1 MKKEEKKEEED
12 ENNNEKRRKERRWK
26 EQQQRE
32 KSNEKSNFVWIF
44 LAARWHFY
52 LTLTVTQLQ
61 CLWMRVCKRVNALDV
76 RVVRHAHAVHASVHC
91 LNAVYLQRVFACLY
105 ALLQQLPH
113 MATSN
118 KTRALESYGMFWS
131 NAPVFLVNFCVFEHL
146 WISILDA
153 ASCYDEH
160 NVICQ
165 MISACAP
172 RLRVQVSLINLSAF
186 ALRIIYC
193 TYSISQQ

>member
-1 MKKEEKKEEED
+1 M
-12 ENNNEKRRKERRWK
+12 
-26 EQQQRE
+26 
-32 KSNEKSNFVWIF
+32 NFSCSP
-44 LAARWHFY
+44 LTFY

-153 ASCYDEH
+153 ASCYDQH
-160 NVICQ
+160 NVIWQ
-165 MISACAP
+165 MIERMFT
-172 RLRVQVSLINLSAF
+172 RLRPQVSLINVSTF

-193 TYSISQQ
+193 MQQLCLQ